1 MLRSAEFSA
10 DIATNQVNTDTIAV
24 QALLLNFS
32 KAFNSMRPDLAIDK
46 LLSLN
51 VNPALIQVVQ
61 SSLEH
66 RQCRRAIRHYC
77 GTNTFEYDDTTIYSI
92 EGKQATSLYQ
102 NQQLKKQLLPWVT
115 SFMANQRQ
123 QAAQYASDW
132 RIDNSMLLD
141 TDKSNTITFSMQKSG
156 CRSLIKF

>member
-51 VNPALIQVVQ
+51 VNPTLIQVVQ
-61 SSLEH
+61 SSFKH
-66 RQCRRAIRHYC
+66 CQCRRAIRHYC
-77 GTNTFEYDDTTIYSI
+77 GTNTLEYDDTTIYSI
-92 EGKQATSLYQ
+92 EDKQGTSIYQ
-102 NQQLKKQLLPWVT
+102 NQQLKKQILT
-115 SFMANQRQ
+115 SFMANQLQ

-132 RIDNSMLLD
+132 CIDNSTLLD
-141 TDKSNTITFSMQKSG
+141 TAKSNTITFFKQKSG
-156 CRSLIKF
+156 CRSMIKF

>member
-1 MLRSAEFSA
+1 MLYSAEFSA

-92 EGKQATSLYQ
+92 EDKQGTSIYQ
-102 NQQLKKQLLPWVT
+102 NQQLKKQLLT

-132 RIDNSMLLD
+132 CIDNSMLLN
-141 TDKSNTITFSMQKSG
+141 TDKPNTITFSIQKFG